1 MFAGNYYD
9 GISSRATPVTCE
21 PAPDGSLAIRGGDL
35 ALQFARGGI
44 EVSPRL
50 ARTFRTLRLPN
61 GAQIHSEDNDGVDA
75 AFPDRN
81 RIESVA
87 DRLERYPY
95 VVAVSVL
102 VILAAAVTLF
112 HIGVPWAAERVA
124 ARVPASVDKAMGDEV
139 LATLTRYVLQP
150 SKLDIDEQ
158 HHLQQSF
165 AEFAKGSPDSETF
178 SIVFYRAPGIGANA
192 FALPGGTIVVTDE
205 LVELIGND
213 ANNEDEFL
221 AVAAHEAGHQ
231 HYRHVLRSVLQGSVI
246 AIIAANFA
254 GDVSSASTVVVAVPT
269 FLLQSSYSRDFE
281 AQADDYAFDR
291 LAAHNISPRAFA
303 DVMRKLSKQYPDED
317 DLAYLSS
324 HPLNAERIARA
335 EAAADA
341 FEKKNGAVSP
351 APVRAPE

>member
-9 GISSRATPVTCE
+9 GMSSRATPVTCE

-35 ALQFARGGI
+35 VLKFARSAI
-44 EVSPRL
+44 EVTPRL
-50 ARTFRTLRLPN
+50 ARTFRMLRLPN
-61 GAQIHSEDNDGVDA
+61 GGQVHSEDNNGIDA
-75 AFPDRN
+75 AFPERN

-95 VVAVSVL
+95 VVAASVL

-112 HIGVPWAAERVA
+112 HIGVPWVAERVA

-139 LATLTRYVLQP
+139 LATLTRFVLKP
-150 SKLDIDEQ
+150 SKLDADEQ

-165 AEFAKGSPDSETF
+165 ADFVKKAPDSETYR
-178 SIVFYRAPGIGANA
+178 IVFYRAPGIGANA

-205 LVELIGND
+205 LVELIGKD

-231 HYRHVLRSVLQGSVI
+231 HYRHVLRSVLQDSVV
-246 AIIAANFA
+246 AIVAANFA
-254 GDVSSASTVVVAVPT
+254 GDAGSASSVVVAVPT

-281 AQADDYAFDR
+281 AQADDYAFGL
-291 LAAHNISPRAFA
+291 LAANDISTRAFA
-303 DVMRKLSKQYPDED
+303 DVMRKFDKQYPDAD
-317 DLAYLSS
+317 DMSYLSS
-324 HPLNAERIARA
+324 HPLNAQRIARA

-341 FEKKNGAVSP
+341 FEKKKGAVSP